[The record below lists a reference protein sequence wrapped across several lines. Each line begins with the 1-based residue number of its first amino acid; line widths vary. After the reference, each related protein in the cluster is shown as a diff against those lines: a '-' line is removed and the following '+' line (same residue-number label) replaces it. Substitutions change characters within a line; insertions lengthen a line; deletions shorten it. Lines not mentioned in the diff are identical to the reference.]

1 MFAKNSDGIRIDY
14 AVEPGPRPVLLVHG
28 FASNRNLNWFGTGW
42 VRSLIAAGRGVV
54 TVDLRGHGGSD
65 KPHESSAYSAPIMA
79 ADVLAVLDDA
89 GLDAVDV
96 ITYSMGGHVGAA
108 LAEAQPARVRRLVLG
123 GLGGRNPF
131 AHAGPELLHRVV
143 LDGHGATD
151 RMMADVARLV
161 TTPGNDRAAL
171 VACASGMTGAGLVR
185 RPPVPTQLI
194 AGDADGIA
202 SDAAELAARLGLPFV
217 AILGRTHLTAVTAT
231 AMKSAALE
239 FLAA

>member
-1 MFAKNSDGIRIDY
+1 MFAKNSDGVRIDY

-28 FASNRNLNWFGTGW
+28 FATNRNLNWFSTGW

-65 KPHESSAYSAPIMA
+65 KPHESSAYSAHIMA
-79 ADVLAVLDDA
+79 ADLVAVLDDA

-108 LAEAQPARVRRLVLG
+108 LAEAQPARVRRLVVG

-131 AHAGPELLHRVV
+131 AHAGPELLRRIV
-143 LDGHGATD
+143 LGGHAATD
-151 RMMADVARLV
+151 RMMADVARLL
-161 TTPGNDRAAL
+161 TTPGNDRRAL
-171 VACASGMTGAGLVR
+171 VACASGMNGAGLSS
-185 RPPVPTQLI
+185 RPPVPTLLVS
-194 AGDADGIA
+194 GDADEIA
-202 SDAAELAARLGLPFV
+202 ADAAEVAARLGLPFV
-217 AILGRTHLTAVTAT
+217 AIPGRTHLNAVTAQ
-231 AMKSAALE
+231 AMKTAALE